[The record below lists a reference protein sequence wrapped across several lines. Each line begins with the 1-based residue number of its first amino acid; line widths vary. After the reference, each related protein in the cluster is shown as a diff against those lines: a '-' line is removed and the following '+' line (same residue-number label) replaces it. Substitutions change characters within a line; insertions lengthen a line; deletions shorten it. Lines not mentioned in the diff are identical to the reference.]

1 MARPNKRE
9 ITKTQI
15 IPGARGHV
23 IDSDYF
29 YFGTS
34 PQGVHDL
41 AVVDGGHGKCT
52 PDFDLNR
59 SSYPTCFIIY
69 VIRGK
74 GTLITDSNTHHFR
87 PDTLSGFFPGVAHHY
102 ISDPHD
108 PLDQIFITFS
118 GHQVFSPGT

>member
-9 ITKTQI
+9 TTKTQI
-15 IPGARGHV
+15 IPGAHGHV